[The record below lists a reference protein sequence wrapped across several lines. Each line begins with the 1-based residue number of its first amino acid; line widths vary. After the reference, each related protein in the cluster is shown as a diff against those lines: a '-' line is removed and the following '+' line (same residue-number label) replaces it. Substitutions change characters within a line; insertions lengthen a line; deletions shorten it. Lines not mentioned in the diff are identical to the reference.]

1 MGREDTDN
9 ATDIPDTDTDPSNK
23 KPFSKSRG
31 HRITTVNNHERKS
44 FSKFQ
49 LKKIN
54 RSYLHD
60 NWKSVSLNTENFFS
74 TT

>member
-31 HRITTVNNHERKS
+31 HRITTVNNHERKY

-54 RSYLHD
+54 RS
-60 NWKSVSLNTENFFS
+60 
-74 TT
+74 

>member
-31 HRITTVNNHERKS
+31 HRITTVNNHERRS

-54 RSYLHD
+54 KLGLSCAKLRASLYLSGLD
-60 NWKSVSLNTENFFS
+60 
-74 TT
+74 